1 MVRFIFGFG
10 PRHSVTTGH
19 FRSLGWLSFND
30 RVRYFKLILAFKIH
44 SGVAPKYLSESFSR
58 FSSIHH
64 YNTRRSQTDYMVSRE
79 DTASSIVMEG
89 FTCTSKREWNM
100 LPVGLKV
107 IPKLNVFKEKLRVY
121 LLKSY

>member
-1 MVRFIFGFG
+1 MGIECKKIGRWQ
-10 PRHSVTTGH
+10 
-19 FRSLGWLSFND
+19 LLNACNMSFHHRD

-44 SGVAPKYLSESFSR
+44 SGVAPKYLSESFLR

-89 FTCTSKREWNM
+89 FTYTSKREWNM

-107 IPKLNVFKEKLRVY
+107 IPKLNVLKEKLREY
-121 LLKSY
+121 LMKPY